1 MAFEAIKRRA
11 GALVLRLE
19 AACPDRVALAI
30 ARCVGWLEWR
40 LRAGRRAAT
49 LEGLS
54 CALAATPREGDVAR
68 LGPRHA
74 IASRLVEQ
82 LMRRPEISR
91 RGRVVGGAT
100 LDALRG
106 EGRGAIVMHTHVGWM
121 VPSMYTLA
129 AHGHADAGV
138 AGAVEPWAVQAVEAV
153 VSRDGCEV
161 VLLGGAYARLR
172 ALLGEGKIVHIA
184 FDAPGNLSCVLL
196 AKPAAVG
203 SGIVR
208 LARETGAPV
217 VPVTTTAP
225 GLRMTVDVGAP
236 VRASSFADEA
246 ALAQHLADLASA
258 DILRLPEAWQL
269 DSTLWP
275 DAPPTSSVRPT
286 SRRSRRAAG

>member
-1 MAFEAIKRRA
+1 MALEGIKRRA

-30 ARCVGWLEWR
+30 AACVGWLEWR
-40 LRAGRRAAT
+40 LRPRRRAAT
-49 LEGLS
+49 LEGLAR
-54 CALAATPREGDVAR
+54 ALAATPREGDVGA

-74 IASRLVEQ
+74 VASRLVEQ

-91 RGRVVGGAT
+91 HGRVAGAAT
-100 LDALRG
+100 LDQLRRDG
-106 EGRGAIVMHTHVGWM
+106 HGAVVMHTHVGWM

-129 AHGHADAGV
+129 AHGYADAGV

-172 ALLGEGKIVHIA
+172 ALLEAGKIVHIA
-184 FDAPGNLSCVLL
+184 FDAPGNLPCVLL
-196 AKPAAVG
+196 GKPAAVG

-208 LARETGAPV
+208 LAFETGAPV
-217 VPVTTTAP
+217 VPVTSTPP
-225 GLRMTVDVGAP
+225 GRRMAVELGAP
-236 VRASSFADEA
+236 VWASSFADEA

-258 DILRLPEAWQL
+258 DILRLAEAWQL

-286 SRRSRRAAG
+286 SRRSRRTAG